1 MFQIT
6 SKEYESLISQN
17 VIAKSTGRGG
27 RQKLPFV
34 FTEQGVAMLSG
45 VIRSK
50 MAIGVN
56 ITIMRSFVQIRQM
69 ALHYAEL
76 ANEIESLKSKMG
88 AQFSQVYQVLDALVE
103 AKRSQDTFEKR
114 QRIGFKK

>member
-1 MFQIT
+1 
-6 SKEYESLISQN
+6 
-17 VIAKSTGRGG
+17 
-27 RQKLPFV
+27 
-34 FTEQGVAMLSG
+34 MLSG